1 MNVIKHLE
9 STRSEYIENFRK
21 FLRQPSVS
29 AKGVGIGECARLLK
43 DIMDEWGIDAE
54 VLPTDG
60 NPVVYATVESKKS
73 EKTLL
78 VYSHYDVQP
87 PEPLEEWIS
96 QPFEAKTVEGRIIAR
111 GAADAKGNI
120 IAFLKAV
127 ESYLKTK
134 GEPPVN
140 VKFLFEGEE
149 EIGSPHLP
157 SFVES
162 HRDMLS
168 ADGVVCWD
176 GGLHPSGRPSI
187 SLGVKGML
195 YVELRC
201 RGARTDLHSSQAPII
216 VNPAWRVVWAL
227 NTIKPPGG
235 GIAVKGWYDDVRS
248 PMEEELKLLSEIPFE
263 EEILKKE
270 LGVEEFLDGVKGLE
284 ALKRLVYEPTA
295 NIAGISSGYTG
306 VGSKTVLPCE
316 AMAKID
322 FRLVVD
328 QDPYRLLKLLRKH
341 LDERGFK
348 DIEIV
353 ELGTLLPSRTPPS
366 APIAQATMKASE
378 KVYGAKP
385 VVYPNSAGSGPDF
398 VFTKI
403 LGLHSIWT
411 GCSPPL
417 AKAHA
422 PNEFNTVEH
431 MVKGVLYAAEIMENF
446 RGL

>member
-1 MNVIKHLE
+1 MGIVEYLE
-9 STRSEYIENFRK
+9 STRSEYIENFRR

-29 AKGVGIGECARLLK
+29 AKGIGIDECARLLE
-43 DIMDEWGIDAE
+43 DLMEEWGLDAE
-54 VLPTDG
+54 IMQTDG
-60 NPVVYATVESKKS
+60 NPIVYAMVESKKS
-73 EKTLL
+73 DRTLL

-96 QPFEAKTVEGRIIAR
+96 PPFEAKTVDGKIIAR

-127 ESYLKTK
+127 ESYLKTE

-149 EIGSPHLP
+149 EIGSPNLP
-157 SFVES
+157 SFVETR
-162 HRDMLS
+162 RDMLK

-201 RGARTDLHSSQAPII
+201 RGAKTDLHSSQAPII
-216 VNPAWRVVWAL
+216 VNPAWRIVWAL
-227 NTIKPPGG
+227 NTIKSPDGR
-235 GIAVKGWYDDVRS
+235 IEVEGWYDDVR
-248 PMEEELKLLSEIPFE
+248 PPTEEELKLLSEIPFE
-263 EEILKKE
+263 EEVLKRE
-270 LGVEEFLDGVKGLE
+270 LGVEEFLGGVKGLE

-306 VGSKTVLPCE
+306 AGSKTVLPCE
-316 AMAKID
+316 AIAKID

-328 QDPYRLLKLLRKH
+328 QDPEKLLKLLRKH
-341 LDERGFK
+341 LDRRGFS
-348 DIEIV
+348 DV
-353 ELGTLLPSRTPPS
+353 ELVKLGTLLPSRTPLS
-366 APIAQATMKASE
+366 ALIAKASMKASE
-378 KVYGAKP
+378 KVYRAKP

-403 LGLHSIWT
+403 LGLHSVWT

-417 AKAHA
+417 ARAHA
-422 PNEFNTVEH
+422 PNEFNTIEH

-446 RGL
+446 RSL

>member
-1 MNVIKHLE
+1 MSIVSYLK
-9 STRSEYIENFRK
+9 STITEYIEFFVR
-21 FLRQPSVS
+21 FLKQPSIS
-29 AKGVGIGECARLLK
+29 AKDVGIQKCARLLK
-43 DIMDEWGIDAE
+43 DMMDDWGIDAE
-54 VLPTDG
+54 ILPTGG
-60 NPVVYATVESKKS
+60 NPLVYAMVESKKS
-73 EKTLL
+73 DKILL

-96 QPFEAKTVEGRIIAR
+96 PPFEAKKLRGRIIAR
-111 GAADAKGNI
+111 GAADAKGNVI
-120 IAFLKAV
+120 SFLKAV
-127 ESYLKTK
+127 EAYLRTE

-149 EIGSPHLP
+149 EVGSPHLP
-157 SFVES
+157 PFVES
-162 HRDMLS
+162 NKDLLK

-201 RGARTDLHSSQAPII
+201 SGAKTDLHSSQAPII
-216 VNPAWRVVWAL
+216 VNPAWRIVWAL
-227 NTIKPPGG
+227 NSIKSADGR
-235 GIAVKGWYDDVRS
+235 IAVRGWYDNVR
-248 PMEEELKLLSEIPFE
+248 PPTEEELKLLSEIPFE
-263 EEILKKE
+263 EEVLKKE
-270 LGVEEFLDGVKGLE
+270 LGVKEFLDGVKGLK

-295 NIAGISSGYTG
+295 NLAGISSGYTG

-328 QDPYRLLKLLRKH
+328 QDPYRLFKLLRKH
-341 LDERGFK
+341 LDEKGFE
-348 DIEIV
+348 DVELV

-366 APIAQATMKASE
+366 APIAQASMKASE
-378 KVYGAKP
+378 KVYGMKP

-431 MVKGVLYAAEIMENF
+431 MVKGALYAAELMENF
-446 RGL
+446 RVI